1 MTCILVDDEPLARE
15 GLAALIGQV
24 SALTLLGSFGSAH
37 EADAFLTLNP
47 VDLLLLDINMPELNG
62 LEFARSLSHR
72 PLLIFTTAYSQ
83 FALDSYDL
91 DAVDYLLKPI
101 RLARLEKAVQ
111 KAAQYKLL
119 LHDARQQQDDGM
131 RSDHFFVRAD
141 RRHYKVLFKDVLF
154 IKGLKDYV
162 VIHTPDKKLI
172 TAMNIKTVSRQ
183 LPPAQFIRVNKS
195 FLVNTAHVTAFDST
209 YVYLGD
215 EEIPFG
221 AVYRDSFLEQYMGK
235 PGLPYHYC
243 FSGNGIMSFSP
254 RLAMS
259 LLFLLA
265 RMSASLL
272 IPYFWA
278 TTRSRSPGP
287 TV

>member
-15 GLAALIGQV
+15 GLAALIGQIP
-24 SALTLLGSFGSAH
+24 SLALLGSFGSAH
-37 EADAFLTLNP
+37 GADAFLTTNP

-62 LEFARSLSHR
+62 LEFARSLNNR

-101 RLARLEKAVQ
+101 RLARLEKAIQ
-111 KAAQYKLL
+111 KAIQYNRL
-119 LHDARQQQDDGM
+119 LHDARQHEEDSV

-141 RRHYKVLFKDVLF
+141 RRHHKVLFRDVLF
-154 IKGLKDYV
+154 VKGLKDYV
-162 VIHTPDKKLI
+162 IIHTPDRKLI

-221 AVYRDSFLEQYMGK
+221 AVYRDSFLKQYLGK
-235 PGLPYHYC
+235 PGLP
-243 FSGNGIMSFSP
+243 
-254 RLAMS
+254 
-259 LLFLLA
+259 
-265 RMSASLL
+265 
-272 IPYFWA
+272 
-278 TTRSRSPGP
+278 
-287 TV
+287 